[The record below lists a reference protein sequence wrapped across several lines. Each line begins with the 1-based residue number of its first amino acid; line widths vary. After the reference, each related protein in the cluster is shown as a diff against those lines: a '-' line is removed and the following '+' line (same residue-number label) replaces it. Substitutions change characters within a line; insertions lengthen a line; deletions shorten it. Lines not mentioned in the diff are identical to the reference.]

1 MGEARVRANTIAH
14 SALIGV
20 AAKGQRWALASCLL
34 ARMLREGPRPNEI
47 SCVAALGATE
57 AAGQACAAL
66 AAALAMRR
74 CAVRRLGRGHA
85 GGEAVSEEPVVCA
98 LEELIG
104 LPRVSS
110 HEVRILQRRV
120 HSPVVRGL
128 AAAGGGAGAAG
139 GSALLRAVTGLGALG
154 VREALGRLALGAAGA
169 PAAVA
174 VARAAA
180 PRRR

>member
-74 CAVRRLGRGHA
+74 CAVRRLQRPRELETARQPGDTCGQGQEHSFPAR
-85 GGEAVSEEPVVCA
+85 EEPVVCA

-154 VREALGRLALGAAGA
+154 VRE
-169 PAAVA
+169 
-174 VARAAA
+174 
-180 PRRR
+180 